1 MGTLCR
7 GGGVIADTLCYEEGE
22 GCYDG
27 IPWAQNS
34 ESKSLA
40 CSILLTISLNVC
52 SLR

>member
-27 IPWAQNS
+27 IPWAQIPKVS
-34 ESKSLA
+34 PYHA
-40 CSILLTISLNVC
+40 QYF
-52 SLR
+52 